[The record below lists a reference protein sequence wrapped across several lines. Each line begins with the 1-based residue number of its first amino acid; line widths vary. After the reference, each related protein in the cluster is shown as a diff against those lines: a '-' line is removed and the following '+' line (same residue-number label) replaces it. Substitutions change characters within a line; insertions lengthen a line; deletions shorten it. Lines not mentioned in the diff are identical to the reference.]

1 MSSIETKSK
10 IISSAIMLFNQHGL
24 ANVRLQM
31 IADESGISIGNL
43 AYHFKNKEAIVESTI
58 LSLQE
63 EFSAIL
69 STFRQRNDFLDFDLQ
84 LDKFYFFIK
93 DNPYFFFDAV
103 DIKRNF
109 PQVSLFKGDCPSKL
123 LYQIENRF
131 TSNVKKGILK
141 EEVIEGYYLQLA
153 HSIWGYIAFLVPQNF
168 ILKQGTPSLLAFKK
182 HIWMQFIPHLTEKGK
197 QEFLTLLSP
206 ILQIELL

>member
-10 IISSAIMLFNQHGL
+10 IINSAIMLFNQHGL

-43 AYHFKNKEAIVESTI
+43 VYHFKNKEAIVESSI

-93 DNPYFFFDAV
+93 SNPYFFFDAI

-109 PQVSLFKGDCPSKL
+109 PQVPLFKKGCPSKL

-131 TSNVKKGILK
+131 NYNVQKGLLNK
-141 EEVIEGYYLQLA
+141 EVVKGFYEELA
-153 HSIWGYIAFLVPQNF
+153 HSIWGYIAFFVPQNF
-168 ILKQGTPSLLAFKK
+168 ILKQSTPSLVAFKK

-197 QEFLTLLSP
+197 EEFSFLLSP
-206 ILQIELL
+206 ILQIELS